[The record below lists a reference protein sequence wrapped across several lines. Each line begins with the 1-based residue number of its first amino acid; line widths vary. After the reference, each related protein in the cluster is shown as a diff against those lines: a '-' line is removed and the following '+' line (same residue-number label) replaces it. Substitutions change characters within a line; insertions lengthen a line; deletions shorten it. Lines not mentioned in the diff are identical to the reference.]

1 MSWKSWINTFHIDN
15 IPSSPQPYAKLN
27 FVHFIIFYSII
38 IFFVQF
44 FSGREGGRLAYQ
56 TYCNHWLQFLNTSF
70 EVSLRIALY
79 FEVMWVSYAETE
91 RLILWKEWSVIIS
104 ILRIKKPFKE
114 FLAPSNRLWIWYIT
128 CIRLA
133 E

>member
-1 MSWKSWINTFHIDN
+1 MKIVNKYISHWYHSLLPSTLCKVEFRQFHHILFN
-15 IPSSPQPYAKLN
+15 Y
-27 FVHFIIFYSII
+27 Y
-38 IFFVQF
+38 FFVQF
-44 FSGREGGRLAYQ
+44 FSGRKGGRLAYQ

-91 RLILWKEWSVIIS
+91 RLISWKEWSLIIS

-114 FLAPSNRLWIWYIT
+114 LLALSNSLWIWYIT